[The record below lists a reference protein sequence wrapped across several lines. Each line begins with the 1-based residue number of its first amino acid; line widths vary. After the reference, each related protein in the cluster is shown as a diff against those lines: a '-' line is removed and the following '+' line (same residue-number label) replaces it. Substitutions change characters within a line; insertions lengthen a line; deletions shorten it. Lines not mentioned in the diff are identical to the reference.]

1 MPTKSEQN
9 AFRRGQ
15 AVAVRQSPKDGWSLR
30 VYWSIGS
37 DEEFRHRTVSDVP
50 YLENGE
56 EGYVH
61 LEEWRLCEDA
71 AEFLAKR
78 GLLADEFSA

>member
-1 MPTKSEQN
+1 MLVKSEQPV
-9 AFRRGQ
+9 FRRGQ
-15 AVAVRQSPKDGWSLR
+15 AVAVRQSPKDDWSLR

-50 YLENGE
+50 HLENGE
-56 EGYVH
+56 EGYFH

-78 GLLADEFSA
+78 GLLEGEISA